1 VQLLVNSIL
10 LLVAVIV
17 ANLIS
22 DRLPVDRFLSESGN
36 PRASIDFV
44 LLVASGLAILI
55 AGFVGSR
62 VALVG
67 RGHFSYRMIPILL
80 LLLGYVLFSIG
91 APLGVRRFIL
101 GTETWR
107 ISTHLEHFIRYLS
120 LFFTP
125 VHCIAVGLAFSDQF
139 KPNCWNWTVKTGSVV
154 VSIFLWYSI
163 NIQFATTVLFLDLL
177 LERNR
182 LMIIS
187 LLFVELV
194 FLGFAVGI
202 ASKRWAFDS
211 IAHGLGARLL
221 YILFLMSLLL
231 TMALTIHNGLGKVF
245 LYGQQSSWLNGFS
258 LAGYDFDDEMSNSLC
273 GLLSIL
279 LLAFLTL
286 YSLLGIFIS
295 IVRFMDAGPF
305 NSSSANDIPIKKAKD

>member
-1 VQLLVNSIL
+1 VRLFVNLIL
-10 LLVAVIV
+10 LLAAVKL
-17 ANLIS
+17 ATQIS

-36 PRASIDFV
+36 PRANIDSA
-44 LLVASGLAILI
+44 LLAASGLIVVI

-62 VALVG
+62 IALKG
-67 RGHFSYRMIPILL
+67 PRQFSYRMILTVL
-80 LLLGYVLFSIG
+80 LLLGYILFTIG

-125 VHCIAVGLAFSDQF
+125 VYCLAVGLAFSDQF
-139 KPNCWNWTVKTGSVV
+139 TPNWWNWIVKIGSVV

-163 NIQFATTVLFLDLL
+163 NIQFATSVLFLDLL

-182 LMIIS
+182 LITIS
-187 LLFVELV
+187 LLFIELV

-211 IAHGLGARLL
+211 IALGLGARLL
-221 YILFLMSLLL
+221 YVLFLVFLLVA
-231 TMALTIHNGLGKVF
+231 MALTIYNGIAKSL
-245 LYGQQSSWLNGFS
+245 LYGQQSSWLNGLS
-258 LAGYDFDDEMSNSLC
+258 LAGYVFDDEMLNSFY

-279 LLAFLTL
+279 LIAFLAL
-286 YSLLGIFIS
+286 RSLHGIFIS
-295 IVRFMDAGPF
+295 VVRFMDSGSLDP
-305 NSSSANDIPIKKAKD
+305 SPVNDLPPNNTKD

>member
-1 VQLLVNSIL
+1 VTLFVNLFLLF
-10 LLVAVIV
+10 VAVIL

-36 PRASIDFV
+36 PRANIDSA
-44 LLVASGLAILI
+44 LLVASGLVVVI

-62 VALVG
+62 IALEG
-67 RGHFSYRMIPILL
+67 RGHFSYRMILILL
-80 LLLGYVLFSIG
+80 LLIGYVLFSVG

-107 ISTHLEHFIRYLS
+107 ISTHLEHIIRYLI

-125 VHCIAVGLAFSDQF
+125 VHCIAVGLAFSEQF
-139 KPNCWNWTVKTGSVV
+139 KLNWWNWTAKTGSVV

-182 LMIIS
+182 LITIS
-187 LLFVELV
+187 LLFVELIFV
-194 FLGFAVGI
+194 GFAVGI
-202 ASKRWAFDS
+202 AGKRWAFDS
-211 IAHGLGARLL
+211 IALGLGARLL
-221 YILFLMSLLL
+221 YILFLMFLLIA
-231 TMALTIHNGLGKVF
+231 MALTIYNGIEKALI
-245 LYGQQSSWLNGFS
+245 YGQPSSWLNDLS
-258 LAGYDFDDEMSNSLC
+258 LAGYDFDDEMLNSLY

-279 LLAFLTL
+279 IPAFLTL
-286 YSLLGIFIS
+286 YSLHGIFLS
-295 IVRFMDAGPF
+295 VVRFRDVR
-305 NSSSANDIPIKKAKD
+305 SLISSAVNDLPMNKAKD

>member
-1 VQLLVNSIL
+1 MIL
-10 LLVAVIV
+10 

-36 PRASIDFV
+36 PGASIDSV

-55 AGFVGSR
+55 SGFVGSR
-62 VALVG
+62 IALEG
-67 RGHFSYRMIPILL
+67 RGHFSYRMILILL
-80 LLLGYVLFSIG
+80 LLLGYVLFSTG

-125 VHCIAVGLAFSDQF
+125 VHCIAVGLAISDQF
-139 KPNCWNWTVKTGSVV
+139 KPNWWNWAAKTGSVV

-163 NIQFATTVLFLDLL
+163 NIHFATTVLFLDLM
-177 LERNR
+177 LERNH
-182 LMIIS
+182 LAIIS
-187 LLFVELV
+187 LLFIELV

-211 IAHGLGARLL
+211 FAFGLGARLL
-221 YILFLMSLLL
+221 YVLFLTVLLIA
-231 TMALTIHNGLGKVF
+231 MALTIYIGIEKAL
-245 LYGQQSSWLNGFS
+245 LYGQQSSWLNGLS
-258 LAGYDFDDEMSNSLC
+258 LAEYDFHDEMWNSLY

-279 LLAFLTL
+279 LLAYLTL
-286 YSLLGIFIS
+286 YSLHEIFIS
-295 IVRFMDAGPF
+295 IVRFMNVGPL
-305 NSSSANDIPIKKAKD
+305 NSSSANDIPMKKTKG

>member
-1 VQLLVNSIL
+1 M
-10 LLVAVIV
+10 
-17 ANLIS
+17 S

-36 PRASIDFV
+36 PRASIDSV
-44 LLVASGLAILI
+44 LLIASGLAILT
-55 AGFVGSR
+55 AGFVGSKID
-62 VALVG
+62 LEG
-67 RGHFSYRMIPILL
+67 RGHFSYRMILILL

-125 VHCIAVGLAFSDQF
+125 VHCIAVGLAFADQF
-139 KPNCWNWTVKTGSVV
+139 KPHWWNCLAKTGSVV
-154 VSIFLWYSI
+154 ASIFLWYSI

-182 LMIIS
+182 LIIIS
-187 LLFVELV
+187 LLFIELV

-202 ASKRWAFDS
+202 ANKRWTFDS
-211 IAHGLGARLL
+211 IALGLGARLL
-221 YILFLMSLLL
+221 YILFLTVLLIA
-231 TMALTIHNGLGKVF
+231 MALTIYNGVEKSPLH
-245 LYGQQSSWLNGFS
+245 GQQSSWLNGLS
-258 LAGYDFDDEMSNSLC
+258 LAGYDFDDEMRNSFS
-273 GLLSIL
+273 GLFSIL

-286 YSLLGIFIS
+286 YSLHGIFLS
-295 IVRFMDAGPF
+295 VVRFMEVGTID
-305 NSSSANDIPIKKAKD
+305 SSSVNDLPMNKAKD